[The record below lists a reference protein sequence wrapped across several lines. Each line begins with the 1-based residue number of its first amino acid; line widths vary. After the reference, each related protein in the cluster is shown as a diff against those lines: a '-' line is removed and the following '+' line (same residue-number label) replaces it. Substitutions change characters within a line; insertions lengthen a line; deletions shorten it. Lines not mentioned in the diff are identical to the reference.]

1 MAVINIDDAYILNE
15 TGAQVDKV
23 TGLFT
28 QDEGTTEEEK
38 AFAQLNIGASGGGG
52 GGGRNLLD
60 NGWFTIDQTGVTSGA
75 ATGGTAQDVRDR
87 WRLARC
93 SEYTFNNDGTVTSKW
108 DGTGAGCYLIQFA
121 LLDNAA
127 FYKGKTCTLSFYAD
141 GELYTRTITMP
152 TGTTTS
158 FTIGGVSVN
167 IADRTSS
174 DRGYECQFYHSVA
187 AGKTIGPF
195 KLEEGSVSTL
205 ANDGPPDYQ
214 QELARCQRVFYRIG
228 KATYLTACQV
238 LAENSSNAYGLMKL
252 PVPMRKQ
259 PTVAY
264 SGSFLLWA
272 GSSGTTIAVTS
283 ITINNPAYPSVNPAV
298 VNLRAQAA
306 SGMTQG
312 QYYDLQSR
320 NNADAY
326 LELSCRP
333 A

>member
-1 MAVINIDDAYILNE
+1 MINIEDSYILEE

-28 QDEGTTEEEK
+28 KDEDTTSGEK
-38 AFAQLNIGASGGGG
+38 AFAQLNIGASG

-60 NGWFTIDQTGVTSGA
+60 NGWFTIDQTEVTSGA
-75 ATGGTAQDVRDR
+75 ATGGTSQDVRDR

-108 DGTGAGCYLIQFA
+108 DGTGAGCYLIQYA

-167 IADRTSS
+167 VADRTSS
-174 DRGYECQFYHSVA
+174 DRGYECQFYHSVS
-187 AGKTIGPF
+187 AGKTLGPF

-205 ANDGPPDYQ
+205 ANDGPPEHEA
-214 QELARCQRVFYRIG
+214 ELAKCQRVFIRIKSSSAAFPVAFG
-228 KATYLTACQV
+228 VQYKSTAIRCAV
-238 LAENSSNAYGLMKL
+238 PT
-252 PVPMRKQ
+252 PVEMRAQ
-259 PTVAY
+259 PTASFSGTHNVYGGGTASKQVSSY
-264 SGSFLLWA
+264 SVVDRNAIGICLIA
-272 GSSGTTIAVTS
+272 NISSGTFASSENYIVYIA
-283 ITINNPAYPSVNPAV
+283 N
-298 VNLRAQAA
+298 
-306 SGMTQG
+306 GG
-312 QYYDLQSR
+312 
-320 NNADAY
+320 Y
-326 LELSCRP
+326 LDLSCRP
-333 A
+333 S